1 MNTSIANEAPRDG
14 FRIHH
19 MPVSESLKGLVTT
32 LMAVEVQVSGRIPFA
47 IAPHDSVML
56 SVQFGRSADCIE
68 AKGEHGHNTCVTGIR
83 RWRGSFFGAGDCVSL
98 FAMLTPL
105 VPCACWRASRST
117 ACRAFVRAWPSCSTG
132 ASRASSNRHS
142 PSPRDSKAGC
152 TRSRSGS
159 TTAPSER
166 REQSTAAL
174 RAGRAA
180 MRLCAEP
187 GIEVESLADAEHVS
201 RRQLE
206 RDFSHYLGTSPRHL
220 AQVAR
225 VQWVSRRARSGAS
238 LADIA
243 ADVGFSDQA
252 HMSRSIR
259 QMTGLTPRDFV
270 RPRQTPMASAFRAAT
285 GGRNGVSVTASRSPE
300 GAIRSSAA

>member
-1 MNTSIANEAPRDG
+1 MNSSIANEAPRDG

-19 MPVSESLKGLVTT
+19 MPVSDSLKGLVTT
-32 LMAVEVQVSGRIPFA
+32 LMAVEVEVSGRIPFA

-83 RWRGSFFGAGDCVSL
+83 RWRGSFIGAGDCVSL

-105 VPCACWRASRST
+105 GAVRLLESQPLDGVPRIRARVAELLDRRITRQLESAVALASGLEGKLHT
-117 ACRAFVRAWPSCSTG
+117 LAKWLDDRAF
-132 ASRASSNRHS
+132 
-142 PSPRDSKAGC
+142 
-152 TRSRSGS
+152 
-159 TTAPSER
+159 ER
-166 REQSTAAL
+166 RAQSAAAL

-187 GIEVESLADAEHVS
+187 GIAVESLAGAEHVS

-270 RPRQTPMASAFRAAT
+270 RTRQTPMASAFRVAT
-285 GGRNGVSVTASRSPE
+285 GGRTVYL
-300 GAIRSSAA
+300 